1 MKKMLMLLLTG
12 MVLFGCKK
20 DSDPEVET
28 SAAQSGKVVC
38 EIDGKAYSHYG
49 SGYVLGDNF
58 SFVKA
63 ENGTEQL
70 SIDFYGMR
78 DGEYI
83 ITGDDAKTVGNAKIY
98 FFADQS
104 TKVTYVSKSGTF
116 KVTKYQ
122 LTGGFKVSGTFSAT
136 LEKFNDKKPTGET
149 IEIKNGSFTDIVL
162 MNAR

>member
-1 MKKMLMLLLTG
+1 MKKVLMLLCACIA
-12 MVLFGCKK
+12 MFGCKK

-28 SAAQSGKVVC
+28 SLVQSGKVVC
-38 EIDGKAYSHYG
+38 EIDGKAYAHNG

-63 ENGTEQL
+63 ENGSEQL

-78 DGEYI
+78 EGDYE
-83 ITGDDAKTVGNAKIY
+83 ITGNDAKTVGNTKIY
-98 FFADQS
+98 FFADNTS
-104 TKVTYVSKSGTF
+104 KIIYVSKSGSF

-136 LEKFNDKKPTGET
+136 MEKFKDKTPTGET
-149 IEIKNGSFTDIVL
+149 IEIKNGSFTDITL
-162 MNAR
+162 FEGR